1 MRRSANSGLIRG
13 VFASAILTL
22 GLALLPTLAIA
33 QQAASTDDILKALKP
48 KLTRGL
54 VIGAPAVA
62 KVDPGFVSA
71 LRSKASRGITV
82 TERAK
87 IAVIATQRPQINL
100 EIPFDFDSAAISP
113 AAVPQLVRLG
123 QALQDKDLQTA
134 TFLVAGHT
142 DGKGAADYNQQLSER
157 RAAAVRQFLVEQY
170 GLNAQYLIAIG
181 YGFEQLKNT
190 YDPLAAENRRV
201 QIVNLADR

>member
-1 MRRSANSGLIRG
+1 MRKPANTGLIR
-13 VFASAILTL
+13 VVCVS
-22 GLALLPTLAIA
+22 ALLAFGSALMPTLAGA

-54 VIGAPAVA
+54 VIGAPAEA

-71 LRSKASRGITV
+71 LRSKALRSITV

-87 IAVIATQRPQINL
+87 IAVIATQRPQISL

-113 AAVPQLVRLG
+113 DAVPQLVRLG
-123 QALQDKDLQTA
+123 QALQDKDLRAA

-142 DGKGAADYNQQLSER
+142 DGKGAAGYNQQLSER

-170 GLNAQYLIAIG
+170 GLDAQYLIAVG

-190 YDPLAAENRRV
+190 YDPMAAENRRV
-201 QIVNLADR
+201 QIVNLADK